1 MATLPTSPIRSHR
14 TARGS
19 DSTRCTATRVTLSEE
34 MRTLVGMTAIK
45 RELQRA
51 SFRRLPSWWA
61 ASSFRGD
68 PVVFGCVVASCGE
81 LLARCGTW

>member
-1 MATLPTSPIRSHR
+1 MAPLPTSPIRSHR

-34 MRTLVGMTAIK
+34 MCTLVGMTAIK

-51 SFRRLPSWWA
+51 SLRRVRQPLA
-61 ASSFRGD
+61 ALMPQEPRLWFAPGAC
-68 PVVFGCVVASCGE
+68 PLGQV
-81 LLARCGTW
+81 